1 MSRLVMEKSGRKE
14 SQSLETVRPI
24 IKLLLRSNM
33 FKQNLSHT
41 HTHTSVEFPHGKFG
55 STMKLLNFN
64 KVYSKLG
71 P

>member
-1 MSRLVMEKSGRKE
+1 MEKSGRKE

-41 HTHTSVEFPHGKFG
+41 HTSVEFPHGKFG
-55 STMKLLNFN
+55 SSMKLLNFN
-64 KVYSKLG
+64 KVYSKLS

>member
-33 FKQNLSHT
+33 FKQNISHT
-41 HTHTSVEFPHGKFG
+41 HT
-55 STMKLLNFN
+55 LLSNFLMGN
-64 KVYSKLG
+64 LEA